1 MIILQKEQK
10 FCPHIKMSKTQ
21 LETRLIRQGARI
33 GRSDISPLPH
43 YQLRQVVWTATNA
56 PRRCGT
62 QSNNFAKTKLLHP
75 FQ

>member
-21 LETRLIRQGARI
+21 SETRLIRQGARI

-43 YQLRQVVWTATNA
+43 YQLQASGVDGYQRATEVWHAV
-56 PRRCGT
+56 
-62 QSNNFAKTKLLHP
+62 
-75 FQ
+75 